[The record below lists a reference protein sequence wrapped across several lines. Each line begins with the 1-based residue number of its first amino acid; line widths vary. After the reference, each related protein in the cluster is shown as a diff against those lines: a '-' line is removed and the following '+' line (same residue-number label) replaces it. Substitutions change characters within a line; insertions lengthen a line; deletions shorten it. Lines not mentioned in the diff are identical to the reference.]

1 MKKWQTNKSLRS
13 LGAAAALLLLL
24 LNTACSDAGSRQPSS
39 TPETSLP
46 SPSLAFTGT
55 LPASGP
61 PVPSQAVSAPLLSG
75 KLDSSFGKGGKVTTD
90 FGSQLEEARDV
101 LVQPDGKIVMLGE
114 IWPKNIVG
122 ARFALV
128 RYDKNGKLDKS
139 FADGGKL
146 IPNITGTDIDS
157 GSPYALALQ
166 LDGKI
171 LAVGSTLDPDAHHN
185 VFVLLRYNKDGTLD
199 PDFGDDGK
207 VLTPIDLEEYSQSN
221 DQAHAV
227 ALAPDGKILVA
238 GITGRYPSHFAV
250 ARYNP
255 DGSLDET
262 FGDGGRV
269 VTSIAEESIA
279 NAVAVQPDG
288 KVLVAGYAMLQ
299 SGKEYDDYALVRY
312 NEDGT
317 LDGTF
322 ADAGIALTDFSERQ
336 DWIYSIALQP
346 DGKIVAAG
354 PVEIDAHICGGY
366 VCSDFGFGFARYNP
380 DGSPDTT
387 FGSKGK
393 TSYRLLGSDGN
404 YDLILMPDGK
414 LLSAGHIDGGAFGL
428 ALLNPDGSLVK
439 SFGTKGWVTTS
450 FGKYTEY
457 ANAIALQ
464 PDGKVVAVGS
474 TVNNGDALN
483 GDFALA
489 RYR

>member
-13 LGAAAALLLLL
+13 LGAAGALLLLL
-24 LNTACSDAGSRQPSS
+24 LNTACSDVGSPQPSP

-46 SPSLAFTGT
+46 SPSI
-55 LPASGP
+55 ASLTA
-61 PVPSQAVSAPLLSG
+61 VPSSDPSLPTQAVSAPLLSG
-75 KLDSSFGKGGKVTTD
+75 KPDSSFGKGGKVTTD
-90 FGSQLEEARDV
+90 FGSELEEATDV
-101 LVQPDGKIVMLGE
+101 LAQPDGQIVMLGE
-114 IWPKNIVG
+114 IWPEETRSP
-122 ARFALV
+122 AFALV
-128 RYDKNGKLDKS
+128 RYDKNGKLDPT
-139 FADGGKL
+139 FADGGKS
-146 IPNITGTDIDS
+146 IPSITESNTAH
-157 GSPYALALQ
+157 PHALALQ
-166 LDGKI
+166 PDGKI
-171 LAVGSTLDPDAHHN
+171 IAVGSAFDPEARHN
-185 VFVLLRYNKDGTLD
+185 VFVLLRYNADGTFD
-199 PDFGDDGK
+199 QDFGEAGK

-221 DQAHAV
+221 DEARALD
-227 ALAPDGKILVA
+227 LAPDGKIVVA

-250 ARYNP
+250 ARYNS

-262 FGDGGRV
+262 FGDAGRV
-269 VTSIAEESIA
+269 VTKIAEDSEA
-279 NAVAVQPDG
+279 NTVAVQPDG
-288 KVLVAGYAMLQ
+288 KVLVGGYAMLH

-312 NEDGT
+312 NEDGS
-317 LDGTF
+317 LDETF

-354 PVEIDAHICGGY
+354 PVEIDAHVCGGY

-380 DGSPDTT
+380 DGSLDTK

-393 TSYRLLGSDGN
+393 IAHRLLGSDGN
-404 YDLILMPDGK
+404 YDLILLPDGK

-439 SFGTKGWVTTS
+439 SFGTKGWATTS
-450 FGKYTEY
+450 FGKNTER

-464 PDGKVVAVGS
+464 PDGKVVAVG
-474 TVNNGDALN
+474 TAGVDPDNVLN